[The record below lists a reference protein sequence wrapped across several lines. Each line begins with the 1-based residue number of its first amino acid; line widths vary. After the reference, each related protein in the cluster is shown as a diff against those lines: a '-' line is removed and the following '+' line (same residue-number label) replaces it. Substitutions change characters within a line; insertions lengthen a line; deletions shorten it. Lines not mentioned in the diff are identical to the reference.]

1 VSNVTFILEKH
12 AASSR
17 RKESNMSKKID
28 YSAEEWKA
36 ISGAPV
42 AAGLLITLSD
52 ASGPIG
58 IAKEAL
64 AVGKAIT
71 ESASGDAPEIVK
83 AVAESVRSGG
93 GRPEMP
99 AMPGGGDR
107 TQMKNALVGAIK
119 TAVVAVAAKSQGE
132 VEAYKTWLMSVASK
146 VSQAAKEGGFFGVGG
161 TQVSGDEQAA
171 LGQLAEVLGMNAR
184 PTPGRA

>member
-1 VSNVTFILEKH
+1 MTFILEKH
-12 AASSR
+12 APSSGIT
-17 RKESNMSKKID
+17 EWNMSKKTD

-52 ASGPIG
+52 PSGPIG
-58 IAKEAL
+58 VAKEGLAL
-64 AVGKAIT
+64 GRAIA

-83 AVAESVRSGG
+83 AVAESVKTGG

-99 AMPGGGDR
+99 AMPLGDR
-107 TQMKNALVGAIK
+107 TQMKNALVDAIK
-119 TAVVAVAAKSQGE
+119 TAVAAVAAKSQGE

-146 VSQAAKEGGFFGVGG
+146 VSQAAKEGGFLGIGG
-161 TQVSGDEQAA
+161 TVVSADEQAA
-171 LGQLAEVLGMNAR
+171 LRQLADVIGMNAR
-184 PTPGRA
+184 ATPGGA

>member
-1 VSNVTFILEKH
+1 
-12 AASSR
+12 
-17 RKESNMSKKID
+17 MSKKTD

-58 IAKEAL
+58 IAKEGL
-64 AVGKAIT
+64 AVGRAIT

-83 AVAESVRSGG
+83 AVAESVKSGG

-99 AMPGGGDR
+99 AMPGGDR

-119 TAVVAVAAKSQGE
+119 PAVAAVAAKSQGE

-146 VSQAAKEGGFFGVGG
+146 VAQAAKEGGFFGVGG

-171 LGQLAEVLGMNAR
+171 LRQLADVLGMNPR

>member
-1 VSNVTFILEKH
+1 
-12 AASSR
+12 
-17 RKESNMSKKID
+17 MSKKTD

-36 ISGAPV
+36 ISDAPV

-58 IAKEAL
+58 IAKEGL
-64 AVGKAIT
+64 AVGRAIT

-83 AVAESVRSGG
+83 AVAERQERG

-99 AMPGGGDR
+99 AVPGGDR

-119 TAVVAVAAKSQGE
+119 TAVAAVAAKSQGE

-146 VSQAAKEGGFFGVGG
+146 VSEAAKEGGFFGIGG

-171 LGQLAEVLGMNAR
+171 LRQLADALGMSAR

>member
-1 VSNVTFILEKH
+1 
-12 AASSR
+12 
-17 RKESNMSKKID
+17 MSKKTD

-52 ASGPIG
+52 VSGPIG
-58 IAKEAL
+58 IAKEGL

-99 AMPGGGDR
+99 PMPGGDR
-107 TQMKNALVGAIK
+107 TQLKNALVGAIT
-119 TAVVAVAAKSQGE
+119 TAVVAVATKSQGE
-132 VEAYKTWLMSVASK
+132 VDAYKTWLMSVASK
-146 VSQAAKEGGFFGVGG
+146 VSQAAKEGGFFGIGG
-161 TQVSGDEQAA
+161 TQVSDKEKQALADAASA
-171 LGQLAEVLGMNAR
+171 LGLAKA
-184 PTPGRA
+184 